1 MKYIKVNTVRQ
12 NTEDG
17 RFQIYKI
24 YDRCF
29 SIISLKN
36 EVKILETFETVKEAK
51 AYIEKNLY

>member
-1 MKYIKVNTVRQ
+1 MKYIKINTVRQ

-24 YDRCF
+24 FDRCF

-36 EVKILETFETVKEAK
+36 EVKISETFETVKEAK
-51 AYIEKNLY
+51 AYIEKNFY